1 LVVAASVR
9 VCVTVRPARA
19 GETETVMLAGLTF
32 SLRVTLFC
40 WALESVTVKVTGTA
54 AAVAVGVPEIAP
66 AAVDVSPAGNVPAVS
81 AQEIGA

>member
-1 LVVAASVR
+1 
-9 VCVTVRPARA
+9 
-19 GETETVMLAGLTF
+19 
-32 SLRVTLFC
+32 
-40 WALESVTVKVTGTA
+40 LESVTVKVTGTA